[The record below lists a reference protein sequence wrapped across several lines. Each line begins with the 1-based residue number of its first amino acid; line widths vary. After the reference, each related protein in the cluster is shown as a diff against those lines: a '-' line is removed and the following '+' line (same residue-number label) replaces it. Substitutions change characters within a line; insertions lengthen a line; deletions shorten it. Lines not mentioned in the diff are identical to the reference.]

1 MPATRTEVIIIMSII
16 SLFILVMVTFVVII
30 LFFIQ
35 KKQKGFISDLNTVKL
50 NYEKELYKVQL
61 EIQEQT
67 FQEIALEIHDNVGQL
82 ITLAKFGISA
92 LDFDKKDEAI
102 ADSKNISAM
111 LVKATEDLR
120 YMSRSMN
127 SKFINNRGLT
137 RSIETQVEYLQRSA
151 DFITYLHVIGQ
162 YVKLNET
169 KEVTLI
175 VDAACHPAILQEAI
189 NNIIKHA
196 AATEINITL
205 TYSKE
210 MLILCIQDNGRGFNF
225 VEMMTGAESVNGLS
239 NMQHRA
245 RLIDAEFQIDSKPG
259 NGTTVM
265 VTTSY

>member
-67 FQEIALEIHDNVGQL
+67 FQEIAMEIHDNVGQL

-169 KEVTLI
+169 KEVILFR
-175 VDAACHPAILQEAI
+175 ILQEAI

-225 VEMMTGAESVNGLS
+225 AEMMTGTESVNGLS

-259 NGTTVM
+259 NGTTVI

>member
-67 FQEIALEIHDNVGQL
+67 FQEIAMEIHDNVGQL

-169 KEVTLI
+169 KEVILFR
-175 VDAACHPAILQEAI
+175 ILQEAI

-210 MLILCIQDNGRGFNF
+210 ILILCIQDNGRGFNF
-225 VEMMTGAESVNGLS
+225 AEMMTGTESVNGLS

-259 NGTTVM
+259 NGTTVI

>member
-35 KKQKGFISDLNTVKL
+35 KKQKGFLSDLNTVKL

-67 FQEIALEIHDNVGQL
+67 FQEIAMEIHDNVGQL

-120 YMSRSMN
+120 HMSRSMN
-127 SKFINNRGLT
+127 SKLINNRGLT

-151 DFITYLHVIGQ
+151 DFITHLHVIGQ

-169 KEVTLI
+169 KEVILFR
-175 VDAACHPAILQEAI
+175 ILQEAI

-210 MLILCIQDNGRGFNF
+210 ILILCIQDNGRGFNF
-225 VEMMTGAESVNGLS
+225 AEMMTGAASVNGLS

-259 NGTTVM
+259 NGTTVI

>member
-1 MPATRTEVIIIMSII
+1 MPATRSEIIFIISII
-16 SLFILVMVTFVVII
+16 SLFIVVMVTFVVII

-35 KKQKGFISDLNTVKL
+35 KKQKGFITDLNTVKV

-67 FQEIALEIHDNVGQL
+67 FQEIAMEIHDNVGQL

-92 LDFDKKDEAI
+92 LDFDKKEEAI
-102 ADSKNISAM
+102 SDSKNISAM
-111 LVKATEDLR
+111 LGKATEDLR
-120 YMSRSMN
+120 HMSRSMN

-137 RSIETQVEYLQRSA
+137 RSIEMQVEYLQRSA
-151 DFITYLHVIGQ
+151 DFITYLHVNGQ

-169 KEVTLI
+169 KEVILFR
-175 VDAACHPAILQEAI
+175 ILQEAI

-210 MLILCIQDNGRGFNF
+210 ILILSIQDNGRGFHF
-225 VEMMTGAESVNGLS
+225 AEMTNGAESVNGIS

-245 RLIDAEFQIDSKPG
+245 RLIDAGFQIDSKPG
-259 NGTTVM
+259 NGTTVI